1 MIWSLHFLGNVN
13 EDGDAES
20 KFHDDP
26 KAYFRQL
33 YFESI
38 DLSVNW
44 ISERFQQPG
53 YIIYSNLEQLLL
65 KAVKGDDFPR
75 EFDTVCKMYK
85 DDANPQFLQAQ
96 LPLELNFNNFKSMMV

>member
-33 YFESI
+33 YFEAI
-38 DLSVNW
+38 DLSVN
-44 ISERFQQPG
+44 
-53 YIIYSNLEQLLL
+53 
-65 KAVKGDDFPR
+65 
-75 EFDTVCKMYK
+75 
-85 DDANPQFLQAQ
+85 
-96 LPLELNFNNFKSMMV
+96 